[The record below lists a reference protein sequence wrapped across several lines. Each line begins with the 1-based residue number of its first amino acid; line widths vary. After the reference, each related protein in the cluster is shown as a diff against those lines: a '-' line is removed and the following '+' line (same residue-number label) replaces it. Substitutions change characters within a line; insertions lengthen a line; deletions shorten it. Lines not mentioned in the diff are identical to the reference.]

1 MIYNMRKRGEGNAMS
16 GYFLGIDQGTT
27 LTTAVLADEN
37 WRVVAKASKPNRNY
51 YPNPGW
57 VEQDPVELYENCLSA
72 TRDALSQIPG
82 ATVQNIISLGLDHQG
97 ETCVVWDKDTGVPIY
112 NAIVW
117 QDRRT
122 ADAAE
127 VLKAARGEEIQKI
140 TGLSPDAYY
149 SATKINWLLDHV
161 DGARLRAERGE
172 LLVGTLNTWIFWKL
186 SGGEC
191 YKTDPSSAGCM
202 MLMDLEKTE
211 WSKPL
216 VELLGLPIST
226 MPEMCDNNHV
236 FGYTKPECFLG
247 ACIPI
252 AGSSSDSSASI
263 IGGGCAGEGLLK
275 TAYGTGS
282 FMTLQTGSRIIHSH
296 NGLIADC
303 MWRFNGEP
311 AYRLRG
317 ACYVA
322 GAAVEWLKDGLGII
336 DDPRDTEAMALSVPN
351 CGGVYFVP
359 AFAGL
364 ATPFWDQY
372 ARGTLIGLT
381 GGTTREHIVRA
392 VLESMAFQVAHCYNA
407 MKDELGKESPIMRAD
422 GGIVENSFVMQ
433 FQADMLGIPVE
444 VPSEKE
450 TAAFGAACL
459 GGLTMGA
466 LPNLESVRK
475 YVKLKCVYEPRMSA
489 DERGE
494 RMRRWLDAAERS
506 LHWCEE

>member
-1 MIYNMRKRGEGNAMS
+1 MA

-37 WRVVAKASKPNRNY
+37 WHVVAKASIPHKNH

-57 VEQDPVELYENCLSA
+57 VEQDPVEIYENCLRA
-72 TRDALSQIPG
+72 VEEALHQVPG
-82 ATVQNIISLGLDHQG
+82 ATAQDIISLGLDHQG

-127 VLKAARGEEIQKI
+127 ALKAARGDEIQKI
-140 TGLSPDAYY
+140 SGLSPDAYY

-161 DGARLRAERGE
+161 EGARERARRGE

-191 YKTDPSSAGCM
+191 YKTDPGSAGCM
-202 MLMDLEKTE
+202 MLMDLGKTA
-211 WSKPL
+211 WSKTL
-216 VELLGLPIST
+216 VDLLELPVSAL
-226 MPEMCDNNHV
+226 PEMCDSNHLY
-236 FGYTKPECFLG
+236 GYTKPECFFG
-247 ACIPI
+247 ARVPI
-252 AGSSSDSSASI
+252 AGSAPDSPASI
-263 IGGGCAGEGLLK
+263 IGGGCAGEGILK
-275 TAYGTGS
+275 TSYGTGS
-282 FMTLQTGSRIIHSH
+282 FMTMQTGSRIIHSQK
-296 NGLIADC
+296 GMVSDC
-303 MWRFNGEP
+303 MWRISGKPN
-311 AYRLRG
+311 YRLRG

-322 GAAVEWLKDGLGII
+322 GAAVEWLKNGIGII
-336 DDPRDTEAMALSVPN
+336 DDPRATEAMALSVPDS
-351 CGGVYFVP
+351 GDVYFVP

-372 ARGTLIGLT
+372 ARGMLIGLT

-392 VLESMAFQVAHCYNA
+392 VLESMAFQVAHCYDA
-407 MKDELGKESPIMRAD
+407 MKEEMGHESPVMRAD
-422 GGIVENSFVMQ
+422 GGIVENRFVMQ

-444 VPSEKE
+444 VPDEKE

-466 LPNLESVRK
+466 LPDVESVRK
-475 YVKLKCVYEPRMSA
+475 YVKLRYVYEPKMGR
-489 DERGE
+489 DERNE
-494 RMRRWLDAAERS
+494 RMGRWLEAADRS
-506 LHWCEE
+506 LDWAKK